1 MWFAVSG
8 MIAPAGKMW
17 QSPLHVVKVK
27 SQWLLTAD
35 ISVLTLSYCPA
46 CNLLLNTCSLA
57 NVAHVAKYFWFFC
70 SLCVASF
77 THTGTH
83 ISCADLSVNT
93 AVQPG
98 SPHCLTDPFISC
110 VGCNELTLPIWTN
123 LTERDYFKECMDFL
137 LCPLLPIPLPW
148 KWLIQSALMRSDG

>member
-1 MWFAVSG
+1 
-8 MIAPAGKMW
+8 MICCIWDDCPSWQMW

-98 SPHCLTDPFISC
+98 SPRCLTDPFISC

-123 LTERDYFKECMDFL
+123 LTERDYFKVCMDFL